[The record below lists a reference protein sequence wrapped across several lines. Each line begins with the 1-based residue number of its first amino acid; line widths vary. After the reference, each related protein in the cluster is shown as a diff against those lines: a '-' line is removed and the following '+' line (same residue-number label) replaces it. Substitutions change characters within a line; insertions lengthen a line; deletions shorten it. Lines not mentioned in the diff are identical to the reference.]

1 MLLACGAFSLNPRPI
16 HPSTTGD
23 PTLASSLRQANHTR
37 LRLHPPE
44 SSSIHGKLLRKVLS
58 GALEVFTYSS
68 TNKNYIFIYIPIM
81 PISLLSL
88 PTELIDDVSSY
99 LGYAS
104 VLALQLSCR
113 ELRAIVKDL
122 QHMKGSQLSKSL
134 KPYCIT
140 DLLEIE
146 LWPCYNSAETRE
158 GCLKQAMPTLDY
170 FACHICLKIRSAE
183 YFSNAMMKS
192 RRGKLSPVSTR
203 SEKHKR
209 FCIPCGVTTGKYQKG
224 VQLEFGGCGRG
235 RGIVCFHCGQ
245 FDKAGGAEYTTK
257 ASQRICSTC
266 LGVLPSLATR
276 RRQEE
281 WDLMWDRL
289 AEQTISY

>member
-1 MLLACGAFSLNPRPI
+1 
-16 HPSTTGD
+16 
-23 PTLASSLRQANHTR
+23 
-37 LRLHPPE
+37 
-44 SSSIHGKLLRKVLS
+44 
-58 GALEVFTYSS
+58 
-68 TNKNYIFIYIPIM
+68 M

-113 ELRAIVKDL
+113 ELHAIVKDL

-192 RRGKLSPVSTR
+192 RRGKLSPVSTS

-209 FCIPCGVTTGKYQKG
+209 FCIPCGVTTGRYHKG
-224 VQLEFGGCGRG
+224 VQLEFGGYGGG
-235 RGIVCFHCGQ
+235 RGIVCFHCGR
-245 FDKAGGAEYTTK
+245 FDKANRAEYTAK

-266 LGVLPSLATR
+266 LSVQPSLVTR
-276 RRQEE
+276 HRQGE
-281 WDLMWDRL
+281 WNLMLDPWLWSAD
-289 AEQTISY
+289 SV